1 MKKLLLLT
9 VFAVFCT
16 ANFSFG
22 QVTTFV
28 TAPVSNGATT
38 QVRAPNGLSSHGF
51 MRASTVVLTSELAS
65 VPNNTS
71 ITSFGFVT
79 SAGAD
84 VAVTGTLTVYMLNT
98 TSTTYTR
105 GTDWATIIAGM
116 TQVYSGNYT
125 IPASATNVD
134 LTLTTPF
141 TYTGGSIFLAYDF
154 TSTGPFATTP
164 ATYAASNA
172 VASSLV
178 SAASATVAP
187 TTLAST
193 AFRPT
198 FRFGFPNTLTN
209 DVSVEGVNSL
219 GNVANVIST
228 SAPISAVIKNN
239 SNTTLTNINVTA
251 TVTGANTYSNSQTI
265 ASLASGAVTTVNF
278 SAWTPTALGA
288 NVITV
293 SVPAD
298 QVNTNNS
305 STFNSTVTCNTE
317 GASQNPVTYTGG
329 VGFNTGSGIIA
340 TNLQP
345 TIATTITGVNL
356 FLASAASNTGNTIRA
371 VVMNSTGTI
380 LGSSADYVIATGD
393 LNTLKAFTFSS
404 AISVAANE
412 LVRYGIAQTAN
423 ATTGYFPIATY
434 ANPNLTTPYFTAAL
448 TGGTTTALTTNLGQM
463 GIEAVVSGTCT
474 LSTDTMSTLDNKFSV
489 SPNPTTG
496 LINVTNN
503 EGINVNEITV
513 TDLNGRV
520 VKTSKFDN
528 VSNISINI
536 SDLSAGIYMMNIKS
550 EAGTA
555 TKKVVKE

>member
-9 VFAVFCT
+9 VFAIFCT

-22 QVTTFV
+22 QVTFV
-28 TAPVSNGATT
+28 TAPVGSGATT
-38 QVRAPNGLSSHGF
+38 QVRAPNGLSTHTF

-65 VPNNTS
+65 IPNSTS

-79 SAGAD
+79 TAGAD
-84 VAVTGTLTVYMLNT
+84 VPVTGTLTVYMLNT
-98 TSTTYTR
+98 TSNTYTR
-105 GTDWATIIAGM
+105 GTDWATIISGM
-116 TQVYSGNYT
+116 TQVYSGDYT
-125 IPASATNVD
+125 IPDSATNVD

-154 TSTGPFATTP
+154 TSTGPFGTAP
-164 ATYAASNA
+164 ATYAANNT
-172 VASSLV
+172 VAASLV
-178 SAASATVAP
+178 SAASATAAP
-187 TTLAST
+187 TTLGST

-209 DVSVEGVNSL
+209 DVSVEGINSL
-219 GNVANVIST
+219 GNIANVIST
-228 SAPISAVIKNN
+228 SAPISAVVKNN

-251 TVTGANTYSNSQTI
+251 TVTGSNTYTNSQTI
-265 ASLASGAVTTVNF
+265 ASLASGATATVNF
-278 SAWTPTALGA
+278 SAWTPSALGA

-293 SVPAD
+293 SVPSD
-298 QVNTNNS
+298 QVNTNNTR
-305 STFNSTVTCNTE
+305 TFNSTVTCNTE
-317 GASQNPVTYTGG
+317 GASQNPVSYNSG

-345 TIATTITGVNL
+345 TVATTITGVNL
-356 FLASAASNTGNTIRA
+356 FIASATSNTGNTIRA

-380 LGSSADYVIATGD
+380 LGSSADYVIAAGD
-393 LNTLKAFTFSS
+393 LNTLKAFTFSP

-474 LSTDTMSTLDNKFSV
+474 LGTDTVNALDYKFSI
-489 SPNPTTG
+489 SPNPTSG
-496 LINVTNN
+496 LINVSNN
-503 EGINVNEITV
+503 DGINVNEITV
-513 TDLNGRV
+513 TDLNGRI
-520 VKTSKFDN
+520 VKTNKFDN
-528 VSNISINI
+528 VSNIQVNI
-536 SDLSAGIYMMNIKS
+536 SDLSAGVYMMNIKS
-550 EAGTA
+550 EQGNA
-555 TKKVVKE
+555 TKKIIKQ